1 MTYPM
6 TNNNWMQYFED
17 VGPNPNPHANR
28 NQYNAGQ
35 TARYFLER
43 PDLNPGWQ
51 THSTNLINWI
61 ETTFGGTDQGE
72 PGLQYGARVNS
83 EQDAYKF
90 KMASHPSRF
99 AAICAMLAEKTGDL
113 ALKEKAFRSLNW
125 CTSMARSTGSVIE
138 GPFEF
143 AANQNNYEFVWRNVP
158 VGTFPISA
166 RATNTNSQTA
176 TTSSTVTIASPTAPT
191 QVGNTNEGTTTDY
204 ITDGSG
210 AYINACRFVASADQ
224 QRTIIKAKVNAITGK
239 YQCAIYSDSG
249 GNASA
254 LLRASNE
261 VTPAA
266 NGTAYWL
273 AIWSNDT
280 TARVHA
286 DNGGTLKFAA
296 YPYGT
301 WPNPVNLTGS
311 GSFTYCMYATGP
323 GKTACQQWK
332 QNSCRTPHRPP
343 ATTTRTAC
351 RFSPNTPSA
360 AIPPRSRPAPPFS
373 QPSTTA
379 TSRSPTPRSKQR
391 PTLPSSPRSPATS
404 STGRAMRPTRTSNG
418 SSSTATRSNSL
429 PPATSC
435 RTRRRRGDSCECGW
449 RIHKLNGPPEF

>member
-35 TARYFLER
+35 TTRYFLER

-99 AAICAMLAEKTGDL
+99 AAICALLAEKTGDL

-332 QNSCRTPHRPP
+332 QNNVLPDAASPTGDDDQDSLPLLAEYAFGGDP
-343 ATTTRTAC
+343 AAFSTGPAFFPAIDNGHLTLTYPKVKAATDITVLAEVTSDLVNWSSNATDADQQWQLLDGNTQQLITA
-351 RFSPNTPSA
+351 RDLMPNPSA
-360 AIPPRSRPAPPFS
+360 
-373 QPSTTA
+373 
-379 TSRSPTPRSKQR
+379 
-391 PTLPSSPRSPATS
+391 
-404 STGRAMRPTRTSNG
+404 
-418 SSSTATRSNSL
+418 
-429 PPATSC
+429 
-435 RTRRRRGDSCECGW
+435 TRRFMRVRVA
-449 RIHKLNGPPEF
+449 NP